1 MAVKED
7 EEVELIYSL
16 KLSKNKKKLSLSVE
30 SNDRITYDDLRYII
44 DRLENE
50 QETGTSNNQH

>member
-7 EEVELIYSL
+7 EEIELIYSL
-16 KLSKNKKKLSLSVE
+16 KLSKNKMKLSLSVK